1 MAEVVLA
8 HQVDFATWRN
18 ATRQYALA
26 GALPDSLRWRVGSV
40 GQDALWTATPA
51 TDQPTFSPALNLS
64 RRFVGVLGQAL
75 QRRDAERFT
84 RLYRIVYRLAHDG
97 LDLTDASDPDLMW
110 LRQSVAAVRAD
121 TLRFREAFSAFS
133 ASKADSYFCTSPEHY
148 IVEAN
153 SRFCM
158 ERNARPWQVVTP
170 YRQMEW
176 TGSTLRFAAPTQTQQ
191 PDTATQWQMDGT
203 GIWRGYALSVL
214 PPRRNDV
221 EAATTLAML
230 GAQAMDCRACAL
242 WRPASRTVFGEGPE
256 HAAIMLVGEQPG
268 DQEDQQGRPF
278 VGPAGQMLDKA
289 LQEAGIQRDQVY
301 VTNALKH
308 FHFTWNGSRRLHH
321 KPEAEHMAACR
332 VWLDAER
339 RLVRPALLVML
350 GATAASSVLQK
361 PTTIARTRSRL
372 FPLDGTTQGLVTVHP
387 SYLLRLPDEAS
398 RMREYARFVEDLRLA
413 ASILA
418 R

>member
-1 MAEVVLA
+1 MPEVVLA

-18 ATRQYALA
+18 ATRQYVLA
-26 GALPDSLRWRVGSV
+26 GVLPDSLHWRVGMA
-40 GQDALWTATPA
+40 GLDALWSADPA
-51 TDQPTFSPALNLS
+51 IEPPAAPPALNLT

-84 RLYRIVYRLAHDG
+84 RLYRIVYRVAHDG
-97 LDLTDASDPDLMW
+97 LDLTDTSDPDMKW

-133 ASKADSYFCTSPEHY
+133 ACQADNYFRDSPEHY

-153 SRFCM
+153 SRFCT

-170 YRQMEW
+170 YRRMEW
-176 TGSTLRFAAPTQTQQ
+176 TGSTIRFAAGTDIQP
-191 PDTATQWQMDGT
+191 PDTSTQWQMDGA
-203 GIWRGYALSVL
+203 GVWRGYPLSVL
-214 PPRRNDV
+214 PPRRTDV
-221 EAATTLAML
+221 EAAPTLATL
-230 GAQAMDCRACAL
+230 GALATDCRACAL
-242 WRPASRTVFGEGPE
+242 WCPASRTVFGEGPE

-268 DQEDQQGRPF
+268 DQEDRQGRPF

-301 VTNALKH
+301 VTNAVKH

-372 FPLDGTTQGLVTVHP
+372 FPLDGTMQGLVTVHP

-398 RMREYARFVEDLRLA
+398 KVREYARFVEDLRLT